1 MSKFIYFTEE
11 TEDKNIKGIELLS
24 VNILR
29 NKIHVKYNDTIKQYW
44 FGNFSIN
51 GLYKH
56 FKNKFYYVIGQTV
69 IDDILYVMYV
79 SLYDDKVWIRPKDMF
94 ESKVDKEKYPN
105 VKQEYRF
112 DKIANADD
120 NDHSYITKLLNI

>member
-1 MSKFIYFTEE
+1 MSKTMYFTEK
-11 TEDKNIKGIELLS
+11 TNDKDINAMEILS

-29 NKIHVKYNDTIKQYW
+29 NKIYVKYNNIIKQYW
-44 FGNFSIN
+44 FGNFNIN

-56 FKNKFYYVIGQTV
+56 FKNKFYYVIGQIY
-69 IDDILYVMYV
+69 IDNISYIIYV
-79 SLYDDKVWIRPKDMF
+79 SLYDDNVWIRPKEMF
-94 ESKVDKEKYPN
+94 ESKVDTEKYPN

-112 DKIANADD
+112 EKIANADV